1 MIPIGYRLSAAGY
14 RLWAPGSRL
23 QAPGSRFRAPGIAL
37 FAVLLWTVVAA
48 AAPVPARI
56 ISLVPSVTETLFA
69 IGAGPQVIAVSSFD
83 HHPPEVE
90 RLPRVGALVD
100 PDVER
105 ILALRPDLVFTYH
118 SQEDLG
124 RQLARAG
131 IATYPFVHGGL
142 EASLASIVDVG
153 RRVGHAAEAEALV
166 QRISARL
173 DRVRTGAAGRPR
185 PRVLLVFGREPGSLR
200 GLYASGGIGFL
211 HDLVQT
217 AGGDNVFADVRR
229 ESVQATTELVIAR
242 RPDVIVEIRPEP
254 VGDAAAV
261 ARETSAW
268 DALGS
273 VPAVR
278 DKRIVWLTGTDLVI
292 PGPRLADAAERLAR
306 AIRP

>member
-1 MIPIGYRLSAAGY
+1 MTCTGCRLSATGY
-14 RLWAPGSRL
+14 RALAWAL
-23 QAPGSRFRAPGIAL
+23 VAL
-37 FAVLLWTVVAA
+37 CASVS

-69 IGAGPQVIAVSSFD
+69 IGAGPQVIAVSSVD
-83 HHPPEVE
+83 HDPPEVN

-105 ILALRPDLVFTYH
+105 ILALRPDLVVTYH

-142 EASLASIVDVG
+142 EASLASIADVG

-173 DRVRTGAAGRPR
+173 DRVRAEAAGRPH

-200 GLYASGGIGFL
+200 GLYASGGVGFL

-242 RPDVIVEIRPEP
+242 RPDVIVEVRPEP

-306 AIRP
+306 AINGVGMNLP